1 MHNVYGHNMA
11 KATYEGLKQRDG
23 RRPFVITRA
32 CYAGTQKYSTA
43 WTGDNHSIWAHL
55 QMAIPQLCNLGMSGM
70 SFVGTDVGGFGSDCT
85 KELMCRWVEVGCF
98 SPLFR
103 NHSAI
108 GTRYQEPW
116 RFDQETVDIYRK
128 AAQLRYHLIPYY
140 YDLFFTGEKT
150 GLPIMRSLV
159 LHYEKDEVAKEC
171 NTEFLAGPN
180 LLAAPVVIQGDRKKM
195 VYLPA
200 GTWYDYWTGE
210 KISGDQGQWIL
221 RDAPL
226 DTCPLYVKAG
236 TVLPVWPEQNYVGEK
251 DTDQVLMLEVYPGE
265 GSWDHFQDDGESFA
279 YRDGV
284 YNQYHCELKDGKL
297 TVACVHD
304 GYEKHCQRV
313 QVHCLGKTF
322 EAELKD
328 GACCVEL

>member
-1 MHNVYGHNMA
+1 
-11 KATYEGLKQRDG
+11 
-23 RRPFVITRA
+23 
-32 CYAGTQKYSTA
+32 
-43 WTGDNHSIWAHL
+43 
-55 QMAIPQLCNLGMSGM
+55 M

-180 LLAAPVVIQGDRKKM
+180 LLAAPVVTQGDRKKM

-236 TVLPVWPEQNYVGEK
+236 AVLPVWPKQNYVGEK
-251 DTDQVLMLEVYPGE
+251 DTNQVLMLEVYPGE

-284 YNQYHCELKDGKL
+284 YNQIHCELKDGKL
-297 TVACVHD
+297 TVSCVHD
-304 GYEKHCQRV
+304 GYEKHYQRV